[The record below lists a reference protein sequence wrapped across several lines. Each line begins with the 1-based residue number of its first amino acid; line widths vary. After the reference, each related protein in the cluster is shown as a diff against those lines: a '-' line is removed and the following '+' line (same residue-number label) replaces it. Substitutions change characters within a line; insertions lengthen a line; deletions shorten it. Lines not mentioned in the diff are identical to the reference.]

1 VQDVFGSQD
10 LLENMFS
17 KYYKFNVSEEHEI
30 GLLKRQ
36 VHSRVHCS
44 TIYTSQQME
53 TTSNGR
59 MDKGMWVIYALK
71 YYSAIKQNDVWSF
84 AATWMNLE
92 KIMLSEIS

>member
-1 VQDVFGSQD
+1 
-10 LLENMFS
+10 
-17 KYYKFNVSEEHEI
+17 
-30 GLLKRQ
+30 
-36 VHSRVHCS
+36 
-44 TIYTSQQME
+44 ME